1 MLSKFKICL
10 FTYGVWTNL
19 EWRYYFFK
27 CGYECFDGSKR
38 QEEVINC
45 VNNCADRLTK
55 VQKALNNEINMF
67 EVSYSIVLLSY
78 SLLVLLSVISYLNF
92 EECIKLLK
100 VL

>member
-1 MLSKFKICL
+1 MQKD
-10 FTYGVWTNL
+10 
-19 EWRYYFFK
+19 FFK
-27 CGYECFDGSKR
+27 CGYECFDRSKR
-38 QEEVINC
+38 QEEVNNC
-45 VNNCADRLTK
+45 VNNCIDLLTK
-55 VQKALNNEINMF
+55 AKKTLDNEMEMF